1 MTLSGIYCAAFVI
14 AGKPEEMELDMRTWT
29 VRPGDIERKW
39 YIVDAQ
45 DLVLG
50 RLATQIATV
59 LRGKHRPQYSP
70 HADCG
75 DHVIVINAD
84 KVRVTGNKEAQKIYY
99 RHTGNIGGLKS
110 ITLEKQRQRFP
121 ERIIEEAVKGMMPKG
136 PLGRAM
142 LKKLKIYA
150 GGDHPHTAQQPEALN
165 LN

>member
-1 MTLSGIYCAAFVI
+1 
-14 AGKPEEMELDMRTWT
+14 MRTWT

-59 LRGKHRPQYSP
+59 LRGKHRPQYTP

-84 KVRVTGNKEAQKIYY
+84 KVRVTGNKEMQKVYY
-99 RHTGNIGGLKS
+99 RHTGHIGGLKS
-110 ITLEKQRQRFP
+110 ITLEKQRERFP

-136 PLGRAM
+136 PLGRSM
-142 LKKLKIYA
+142 LKKLKVYA
-150 GGDHPHTAQQPEALN
+150 GSDHPHTAQQPEALN